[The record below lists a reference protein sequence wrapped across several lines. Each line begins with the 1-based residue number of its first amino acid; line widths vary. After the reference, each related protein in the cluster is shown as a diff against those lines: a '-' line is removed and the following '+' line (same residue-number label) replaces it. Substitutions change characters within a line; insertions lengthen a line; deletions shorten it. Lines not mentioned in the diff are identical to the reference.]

1 MNETES
7 KTCDVCGKPGA
18 YTTPVDQK
26 RHICFKCREK
36 LHCNHTG
43 WKTSNPEA
51 DNHGGKGY

>member
-1 MNETES
+1 MNET
-7 KTCDVCGKPGA
+7 CQVCGKPGA

-36 LHCNHTG
+36 LQCNQTG